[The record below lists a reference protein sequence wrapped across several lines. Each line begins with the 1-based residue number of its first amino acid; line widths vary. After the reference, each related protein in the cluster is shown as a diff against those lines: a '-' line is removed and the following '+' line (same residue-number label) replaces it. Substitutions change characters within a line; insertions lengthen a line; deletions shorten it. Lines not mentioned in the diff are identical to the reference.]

1 MLKKYAVIGHPIGH
15 TMSPFIHKRLF
26 SLQGIEVEYSAIDI
40 APENLKD
47 AVSGSLLELNGFNVT
62 IPHKELIMP
71 FMDDIDAS
79 AKKYNAVNCVKVES
93 GKLYSCS
100 TDAFGFTEAL
110 KANGVQLKG
119 NVLVLG
125 SGGAARTLAREAA
138 DNGCNVTIAVRLS
151 DLQKAAELKDWLIE
165 NGGKATV
172 ARIETIHG
180 DFDLLI
186 NATPVGMYPNVDER
200 PVDLSLFPLLE
211 GVIDVVYNPLNT
223 VFSEFYIDNELRIVD
238 NSTTYPFVVTIKDLV
253 SFNLTNINIGYNFVG
268 AYSAEYD
275 NDGNI
280 IQFIPVSTSDWDYTA
295 QNNEYYIRRS
305 NKIYFFW

>member
-1 MLKKYAVIGHPIGH
+1 MPKKYAVIGHPIGH

-186 NATPVGMYPNVDER
+186 NATPVGMYPNTDAMAVSKSQLMCCKAIFDA
-200 PVDLSLFPLLE
+200 
-211 GVIDVVYNPLNT
+211 VYNPKKTKLIRT
-223 VFSEFYIDNELRIVD
+223 AEELGIKAVGGMAMLVWQAVKAHEFW
-238 NSTTYPFVVTIKDLV
+238 
-253 SFNLTNINIGYNFVG
+253 YNATFKKEDIEQLIED
-268 AYSAEYD
+268 SALEMERLFY
-275 NDGNI
+275 G
-280 IQFIPVSTSDWDYTA
+280 
-295 QNNEYYIRRS
+295 
-305 NKIYFFW
+305 K